1 MKAAWLVY
9 RKELVDALRDRRT
22 LLMVLLSSV
31 VLGPVLLVALSMLV
45 GQMER
50 RAEQREVMVAGIEH
64 APTLENYLRRQTF
77 TVKRA
82 PPDYERQLQDS
93 KLGDP
98 VVVVAPDFES
108 ALQRGEAPLLEV
120 VLSSANQRSQSGG
133 GRVHRLLQGFVSEQA
148 MLRLASRGV
157 SPQVAQVLEVE
168 SRDLAN
174 PQTRAAQLTGMLPFF
189 VLMAVLYG
197 ALHAALDTTAGERE
211 RGSLEPLLT
220 NPASRV
226 ALVLGKWAA
235 VASLGLLIALLSSFS
250 FLPGQWLLRSE
261 TLQALFQYGLREA
274 VLFLLLLAP
283 LAAAV
288 SALMMA
294 IAIRCKSFKE
304 AQANNTVL
312 MLAASLLP
320 LVTLFNQEGEQP
332 WHLWVPALAQTTL
345 MNRVLRGETLGAVE
359 LLVPLL
365 VATLVAAAGIAFVA
379 QQIRTIALK

>member
-22 LLMVLLSSV
+22 LMMVLLSSV
-31 VLGPVLLVALSMLV
+31 VLGPALLVALSMLV

-50 RAEQREVMVAGIEH
+50 RAEQREVMVAGIEQ

-77 TVKRA
+77 SVKPA

-98 VVVVAPDFES
+98 VVVVPRDFEA

-120 VLSSANQRSQSGG
+120 VSSSANQRSQSAA
-133 GRVHRLLQGFVSEQA
+133 GRVRRLLQGFISEQA

-157 SPQVAQVLEVE
+157 SPQLAQVMEVE

-220 NPASRV
+220 NPASRA

-274 VLFLLLLAP
+274 LLFLLLLAP

-320 LVTLFNQEGEQP
+320 IVTLFNQEGDQW

-345 MNRVLRGETLGAVE
+345 MNRVLRGEAIAGFD
-359 LLVPLL
+359 LLVPLAVSAL
-365 VATLVAAAGIAFVA
+365 IAAAGIAFVA
-379 QQIRTIALK
+379 RQLRHIALK

>member
-64 APTLENYLRRQTF
+64 AQTLENYLRRQTF

-133 GRVHRLLQGFVSEQA
+133 WRVHRLLQGFVSEQA

-274 VLFLLLLAP
+274 VLFVLLLAP

-379 QQIRTIALK
+379 QQIRTIGLK